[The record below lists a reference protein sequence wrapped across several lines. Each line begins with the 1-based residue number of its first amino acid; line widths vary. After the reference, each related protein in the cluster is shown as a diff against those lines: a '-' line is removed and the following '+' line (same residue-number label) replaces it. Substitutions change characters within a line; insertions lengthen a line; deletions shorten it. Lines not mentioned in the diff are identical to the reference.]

1 MKIYHLFAFIQNF
14 SSKFLFYTQ
23 ASKLDSDSD
32 VEIVNGDEEME
43 SEEDD

>member
-1 MKIYHLFAFIQNF
+1 MIIIHNILCPPFNYQQLI
-14 SSKFLFYTQ
+14 SQ
-23 ASKLDSDSD
+23 ASKLNSDSD

>member
-1 MKIYHLFAFIQNF
+1 MIIIHNIYVLFFNYQQLI
-14 SSKFLFYTQ
+14 SQ

>member
-1 MKIYHLFAFIQNF
+1 MDHMLLYIQNF
-14 SSKFLFYTQ
+14 SPNFCFNIQ

>member
-1 MKIYHLFAFIQNF
+1 MIIIHNIFM
-14 SSKFLFYTQ
+14 SSFQQQLICQ